1 MRRTVAI
8 KNAAQK
14 GVFVTTVQD
23 IIFGIITQKEAIGMT
38 NQQIADSAKV
48 SKTTVDRLLRN
59 DPGTSP
65 NAQTLIDV
73 ANAVGYQIGGIEPH
87 SEVREIYEEQIKQT
101 EAHYNRMLTLQNRW
115 LRFAVILCLILLVF
129 VIAMLLFDMTHPDTG
144 WITVKS

>member
-1 MRRTVAI
+1 M
-8 KNAAQK
+8 
-14 GVFVTTVQD
+14 FVTTVQD
-23 IIFGIITQKEAIGMT
+23 IIFGIITQKEATGMT

-59 DPGTSP
+59 DTGTSP

-73 ANAVGYQIGGIEPH
+73 ANAVGYQIGGTEPH

-115 LRFAVILCLILLVF
+115 LRFAVLLCLILLVF
-129 VIAMLLFDMTHPDTG
+129 VIAMLLFDVTHPDTG
-144 WITVKS
+144 WITDKS

>member
-23 IIFGIITQKEAIGMT
+23 IIFGIITQKEATGMT

-65 NAQTLIDV
+65 NAQTLIDI
-73 ANAVGYQIGGIEPH
+73 ANAVGYQIGGTEPH
-87 SEVREIYEEQIKQT
+87 SDVREIYEEQIKQT

-129 VIAMLLFDMTHPDTG
+129 VIAMLLFDVTQPDTG
-144 WITVKS
+144 WITDKS

>member
-23 IIFGIITQKEAIGMT
+23 IIFGIITQKEATGMT

-65 NAQTLIDV
+65 NAQTLIDI
-73 ANAVGYQIGGIEPH
+73 ANAVGYQIGGTEPH

-129 VIAMLLFDMTHPDTG
+129 VIAMLLFDVTHPDTG
-144 WITVKS
+144 WITDKS

>member
-1 MRRTVAI
+1 M
-8 KNAAQK
+8 
-14 GVFVTTVQD
+14 FVTTVQD
-23 IIFGIITQKEAIGMT
+23 IIFGIITQKEATGMT

-73 ANAVGYQIGGIEPH
+73 ANAVGYQIGGTEPH

-101 EAHYNRMLTLQNRW
+101 EAYYNRMLTLQNRW
-115 LRFAVILCLILLVF
+115 LRFAVLLCLILLVF
-129 VIAMLLFDMTHPDTG
+129 VIAMLLFDVTHPDTG
-144 WITVKS
+144 WITDKS

>member
-23 IIFGIITQKEAIGMT
+23 IIFGIITQKEATGMT

-73 ANAVGYQIGGIEPH
+73 ANAVGYQIGGTEPH

-115 LRFAVILCLILLVF
+115 LRFAVLLCLILLVF
-129 VIAMLLFDMTHPDTG
+129 VIAMLLFDVTHPDTG
-144 WITVKS
+144 WITDKS

>member
-1 MRRTVAI
+1 
-8 KNAAQK
+8 
-14 GVFVTTVQD
+14 VFVTTVQD
-23 IIFGIITQKEAIGMT
+23 IIFGIITQKEATGMT

-73 ANAVGYQIGGIEPH
+73 ANAVGYQIGGTEPH

-115 LRFAVILCLILLVF
+115 LRFAVLLCLILLVF
-129 VIAMLLFDMTHPDTG
+129 VIAMLLFDVTQPDTG
-144 WITVKS
+144 WITDKS

>member
-1 MRRTVAI
+1 
-8 KNAAQK
+8 
-14 GVFVTTVQD
+14 
-23 IIFGIITQKEAIGMT
+23 MT

-73 ANAVGYQIGGIEPH
+73 ANAVGYQIGGAEPH
-87 SEVREIYEEQIKQT
+87 SEVWEIYEEQIKQT
-101 EAHYNRMLTLQNRW
+101 EAHYNRILTLQNRW
-115 LRFAVILCLILLVF
+115 LRFAVILCLILIVF

-144 WITVKS
+144 WITDNS

>member
-1 MRRTVAI
+1 
-8 KNAAQK
+8 
-14 GVFVTTVQD
+14 
-23 IIFGIITQKEAIGMT
+23 MT

-73 ANAVGYQIGGIEPH
+73 ANAVGYQIGGAEQH

-101 EAHYNRMLTLQNRW
+101 EAHYNRILTLQNRW
-115 LRFAVILCLILLVF
+115 LRFAVILCLILIVF

-144 WITVKS
+144 WITYNS

>member
-23 IIFGIITQKEAIGMT
+23 IIFGIITQKEATGMT

-65 NAQTLIDV
+65 NAQTLIDI
-73 ANAVGYQIGGIEPH
+73 ANAVGYQIGGTEPH

-129 VIAMLLFDMTHPDTG
+129 VIAMLLFDLTHPDTG

>member
-23 IIFGIITQKEAIGMT
+23 IIFGIITQKEATGMT

-65 NAQTLIDV
+65 NAQTLIDI
-73 ANAVGYQIGGIEPH
+73 ANAVGYQIGGTEPH

-144 WITVKS
+144 WITDNS

>member
-1 MRRTVAI
+1 ML
-8 KNAAQK
+8 
-14 GVFVTTVQD
+14 VTTVQD
-23 IIFGIITQKEAIGMT
+23 IIFGIIAQKEATGMT

-73 ANAVGYQIGGIEPH
+73 ANAVGYQIGGAEPH
-87 SEVREIYEEQIKQT
+87 SEVREIYEEQIKQ
-101 EAHYNRMLTLQNRW
+101 
-115 LRFAVILCLILLVF
+115 IVF

-144 WITVKS
+144 WITDNS

>member
-23 IIFGIITQKEAIGMT
+23 IIFGIITQKEATGMT

-65 NAQTLIDV
+65 NAQTLIDI
-73 ANAVGYQIGGIEPH
+73 ANAVGYQIGGTEPH

>member
-23 IIFGIITQKEAIGMT
+23 IIFGIITQKEATGMT

-65 NAQTLIDV
+65 NAQTLIDI
-73 ANAVGYQIGGIEPH
+73 ANAVGYQIGGTEPH

-115 LRFAVILCLILLVF
+115 LRFAVILCLFLIVF

-144 WITVKS
+144 WITDNS

>member
-1 MRRTVAI
+1 
-8 KNAAQK
+8 
-14 GVFVTTVQD
+14 
-23 IIFGIITQKEAIGMT
+23 MT

-59 DPGTSP
+59 DSGTSP

-73 ANAVGYQIGGIEPH
+73 ANAVGYQIGGTEPH

-115 LRFAVILCLILLVF
+115 LRFAVLLCLILLVF
-129 VIAMLLFDMTHPDTG
+129 VIAMLLFDVTHPDTG
-144 WITVKS
+144 WITDKS

>member
-1 MRRTVAI
+1 M
-8 KNAAQK
+8 
-14 GVFVTTVQD
+14 FVTTVQD
-23 IIFGIITQKEAIGMT
+23 IIFGIITQKEATGMT

-73 ANAVGYQIGGIEPH
+73 ANAVGYQIGGTEPH

-115 LRFAVILCLILLVF
+115 LRFAVLLCLILLVF
-129 VIAMLLFDMTHPDTG
+129 VIAMLLFDVTQPDTG
-144 WITVKS
+144 WITDKS

>member
-1 MRRTVAI
+1 M
-8 KNAAQK
+8 
-14 GVFVTTVQD
+14 FVTTVQD
-23 IIFGIITQKEAIGMT
+23 IIFGIITQKEATGMT

-73 ANAVGYQIGGIEPH
+73 ANAVGYQIGGTEPY

-115 LRFAVILCLILLVF
+115 LRFAVLLCLILLVF
-129 VIAMLLFDMTHPDTG
+129 VIAMLLFDVTQPDTG
-144 WITVKS
+144 WITDKS

>member
-1 MRRTVAI
+1 ML
-8 KNAAQK
+8 
-14 GVFVTTVQD
+14 VTTVQD
-23 IIFGIITQKEAIGMT
+23 IIFGIIAQKEATGMT

-73 ANAVGYQIGGIEPH
+73 ANAVGYQIGGAEPH

-101 EAHYNRMLTLQNRW
+101 EAHYNRILTLQNRW
-115 LRFAVILCLILLVF
+115 LRFSVILCLILIVF

-144 WITVKS
+144 WITDNS

>member
-1 MRRTVAI
+1 M
-8 KNAAQK
+8 
-14 GVFVTTVQD
+14 FVTTVQD
-23 IIFGIITQKEAIGMT
+23 IIFGIITQKEATGMT

-73 ANAVGYQIGGIEPH
+73 ANAVGYQIGGTEPH
-87 SEVREIYEEQIKQT
+87 SEVQEIYEEQIKQT

-115 LRFAVILCLILLVF
+115 LRFAVLLCLILLVF
-129 VIAMLLFDMTHPDTG
+129 VIAMLLFDVTHPDTG
-144 WITVKS
+144 WITDKS

>member
-1 MRRTVAI
+1 M
-8 KNAAQK
+8 
-14 GVFVTTVQD
+14 FVTTVQD
-23 IIFGIITQKEAIGMT
+23 IIFGIITQKEATGMT

-73 ANAVGYQIGGIEPH
+73 ANAVGYQIGGTEPH
-87 SEVREIYEEQIKQT
+87 SEEREIYEEQIKQT

-115 LRFAVILCLILLVF
+115 LRFAVLLCLILLVF
-129 VIAMLLFDMTHPDTG
+129 VIAMLLFDVTHPDTG
-144 WITVKS
+144 WITDKS

>member
-1 MRRTVAI
+1 M
-8 KNAAQK
+8 
-14 GVFVTTVQD
+14 FVTTVQD
-23 IIFGIITQKEAIGMT
+23 IIFGIITQKEATGMT

-73 ANAVGYQIGGIEPH
+73 ANVVGYQIGGTEPH

-115 LRFAVILCLILLVF
+115 LRFAVLLCLILLVF
-129 VIAMLLFDMTHPDTG
+129 VIAMLLFDVTHPDTG
-144 WITVKS
+144 WITDKS

>member
-23 IIFGIITQKEAIGMT
+23 IIFGIITQKEATGMT

-73 ANAVGYQIGGIEPH
+73 ANAVGYQIGGTEPH